1 MKMRGITAIVLMLA
15 LGANKAYAGSG
26 FVQRSTDVL
35 AFAPSVTSLAKVIAD
50 NDFNGLLQLGFSSAT
65 TILVNYGLEHHIDK
79 ASPTGDNH
87 HSFPST
93 HTASAFDGATF
104 LMRHYGWEWG
114 VPAYAVATYV
124 AWGRVECRRHDI
136 WDVLGGAAIGAGC
149 ALIYT
154 RPFAKDS
161 HIDIFPIS
169 IGRYITGLGLRFTFD

>member
-1 MKMRGITAIVLMLA
+1 MKPIRGIAAMLILA
-15 LGANKAYAGSG
+15 CGSLPAHAEHG
-26 FVQRSTDVL
+26 VIQHTTDVL
-35 AFAPSVTSLAKVIAD
+35 AFAPSVTSLAKVITD

-79 ASPTGDNH
+79 ASPTADNY

-93 HTASAFDGATF
+93 HTASAFNGATF
-104 LMRHYGWEWG
+104 LTRHYGWKWG

-154 RPFAKDS
+154 RPFAKDN